1 MKFLTSFYSLLML
14 FALLLPCTS
23 IAQNKSFAGVL
34 KVSLKNMG
42 PIIEKNEVK
51 GYYTFY
57 ETDKLNRKT
66 SAYLLQILDEN
77 LNVVSSKNITDS
89 DDLRLLEGVYDGQS
103 ILLKFY
109 NTKSKEAILR
119 VYDKSAELKQ
129 NKTRKV
135 ESKWEIAQYNSAI
148 TEETKGVTVFGIAN
162 TGFVSY
168 AMEDNKSIGYSMEF
182 LPEDATQKSWT
193 YKSNANSKDVET
205 ANFLA
210 EGNGILLTHV
220 GKRPSLLSQDATSY
234 LLATDVKTGNK
245 LFEKKLQSTKHDL
258 VLLNGF
264 TDETTGNIAVLG
276 LYYEKDVKTMKA
288 KSLGLFAQVLDKQGN
303 LVSENYTSWAKDVS
317 KFLPVNAKGKMD
329 DTGYIFFHNIIKSKD
344 EKIYA
349 IGENFKRTVS
359 ATAALAVLG
368 GSLTQMVIEDMFIF
382 EFTPD
387 FKLNNVKVFDK
398 GKSNF
403 QLPRGSEYY
412 SVQLLAAYIKSVGG
426 FDYTFTQPDNSK
438 NVFSVGYVDYEKK
451 KGEKNEW
458 VFGAITCAD
467 SEFSADKISLQT
479 EASELQVF
487 VAKPG
492 YVMISEYFSKA
503 KKMDLRLE
511 KINY

>member
-1 MKFLTSFYSLLML
+1 MKFLTLFYSLLML
-14 FALLLPCTS
+14 FALLLPHTN
-23 IAQNKSFAGVL
+23 IAQNKSFEGVL

-148 TEETKGVTVFGIAN
+148 TEETKGVTVFGISN

-168 AMEDNKSIGYSMEF
+168 AMEDNKKIGYSIEF
-182 LPEDATQKSWT
+182 LPEDATQKGWT
-193 YKSNANSKDVET
+193 YKSNANSNDVET
-205 ANFLA
+205 ASFLA
-210 EGNGILLTHV
+210 EGNGVLLTHV
-220 GKRPSLLSQDATSY
+220 GKKSSLLSLDATSY

-245 LFEKKLQSTKHDL
+245 LFEKQVKSNKYDL
-258 VLLNGF
+258 LLLNGYN
-264 TDETTGNIAVLG
+264 DEATGNIAVLG
-276 LYYEKDVKTMKA
+276 LYYEKDVKIMKA
-288 KSLGLFAQVLDKQGN
+288 KSLGLFAQLIDKQGN
-303 LVSENYTSWAKDVS
+303 VVSENYTSWAKDVS
-317 KFLPVNAKGKMD
+317 KFLPVSAKGKIED
-329 DTGYIFFHNIIKSKD
+329 AGYVFFHNMIKSKD
-344 EKIYA
+344 GKIYA
-349 IGENFKRTVS
+349 IGENFKRSLS
-359 ATAALAVLG
+359 AAGILLG
-368 GSLTQMVIEDMFIF
+368 GGMTQMVIEDMFIF
-382 EFTPD
+382 EFSSD
-387 FKLNNVKVFDK
+387 FKLTNVKVFDK

-403 QLPRGSEYY
+403 QLPRGAEYY
-412 SVQLLAAYIKSVGG
+412 SVQLLASYIKSVGG
-426 FDYTFTQPDNSK
+426 FDYTFTQPDNNK

-458 VFGAITCAD
+458 IFGAITCAD
-467 SEFSADKISLQT
+467 SEFSTDKISLQT